1 MIPPDPHPND
11 TAPAPTPAHEAT
23 AALRDKM
30 ARNLARIEAAHHFAM
45 RDHHAIHK
53 AGRARA
59 DALGRDAAAHLRQ
72 VHAEVPDVHPADLDV
87 LEPLL
92 HERRRLETLFPPAG
106 PVQE

>member
-1 MIPPDPHPND
+1 MPLPPDPHPDD
-11 TAPAPTPAHEAT
+11 TAPTPAHEAT

-30 ARNLARIEAAHHFAM
+30 ARNLARIEAAHHFAR
-45 RDHHAIHK
+45 RDRDNIHA